1 MATNLTARPLHVM
14 GFHSALSDK
23 LCSLR
28 YLTFP
33 AVSNN
38 VSLASCVLVGRYF
51 SLFSRL
57 SAGLVY
63 VEQVCYEC
71 LIT

>member
-38 VSLASCVLVGRYF
+38 VSLASCVSCR
-51 SLFSRL
+51 SLFQPFPPL
-57 SAGLVY
+57 TAGLVY